1 MKRRPSLELLDT
13 DTGTRQEV
21 EATLRDLR
29 WFNRKFGGIDTSRK
43 LIETVADQTGCR
55 EFSVLEVAAG
65 EGYVPEQ
72 VANDVAQSGIRLR
85 TTLLDRAPS
94 HLPKNGTMSR
104 LAADALSLPFTDSS
118 FDIVSCSLFA
128 HHLSPEQLAVFARE
142 SLRVCCVAVL
152 VNDLVR
158 HPLHLAMAYAGIPFY
173 NSRLTRNDAPASVW
187 QAYTAQEMET
197 AWRTAGARHVDVSRH
212 YFFRMGV
219 IAWKRVRDAV

>member
-13 DTGTRQEV
+13 DAGTRQEI
-21 EATLRDLR
+21 EATLCDLR

-43 LIETVADQTGCR
+43 LIEAVAAKTGER

-72 VANDVAQSGIRLR
+72 VASDVKQSGIKLT

-94 HLPKNGTMSR
+94 HLPQNGSMSK
-104 LAADALSLPFTDSS
+104 LAADAVSLPFKDSS
-118 FDIVSCSLFA
+118 FDLVSCSLFA
-128 HHLSPEQLAVFARE
+128 HHLSPEQLGTFAEE
-142 SLRVCCVAVL
+142 SLRVCRIAVL

-158 HPLHLAMAYAGIPFY
+158 HPLHLAMAYAGIPLY
-173 NSRLTRNDAPASVW
+173 SSRLTRNDAPASVW
-187 QAYTAQEMET
+187 QAYTTKEMEE
-197 AWRTAGARHVDVSRH
+197 AWRAAGAKHADVSRH
-212 YFFRMGV
+212 YLFRMGV